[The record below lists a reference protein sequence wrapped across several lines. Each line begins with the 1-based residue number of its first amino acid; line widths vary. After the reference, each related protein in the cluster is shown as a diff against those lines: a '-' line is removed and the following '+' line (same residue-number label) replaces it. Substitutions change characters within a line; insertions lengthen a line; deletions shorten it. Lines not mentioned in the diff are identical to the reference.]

1 MKEREASGT
10 HVVIYD
16 GECNFCSAQ
25 VRWLH
30 RLDWFKR
37 LKFISSD
44 DVHVRKIA
52 PEIPQE
58 KLSEAIY
65 CVSRS
70 GGVSRAARCFR
81 FMAMRIPLLVPVALL
96 LWFPGVIWVAEKIYE
111 MIARNRST
119 LSRFFG
125 TSG

>member
-1 MKEREASGT
+1 MKRGDASGT

-30 RLDWFKR
+30 RLDWFKL
-37 LKFISSD
+37 LKFIPAKD
-44 DVHVRKIA
+44 PFVKNIA
-52 PEIPQE
+52 PNLSQE
-58 KLSEAIY
+58 RLSEAIY
-65 CVSRS
+65 CVSKN
-70 GGVSRAARCFR
+70 GNISRAARCFR
-81 FMAMRIPLLVPVALL
+81 SLSLRIPLLFPVALL
-96 LWFPGVIWVAEKIYE
+96 LWFPGVIWIAEKIYE

-125 TSG
+125 TSN